1 MVNNLKF
8 MVIFSQIVKTIVHY
22 DYLCSKIR
30 FTILNQATILKHY
43 GKNFLHRVALILDFD
58 LMKQEKQSE
67 NDINFQ

>member
-1 MVNNLKF
+1 MVY
-8 MVIFSQIVKTIVHY
+8 FSQIVKTIVHY

-43 GKNFLHRVALILDFD
+43 EKNCFKIFLHQVALIQDFD
-58 LMKQEKQSE
+58 LMKQERQSE